1 MRPHNLK
8 WSTEQESWYGSCNS
22 WGGGGSHCCQ
32 VPGKPYRYS
41 AIWRIISAVDF
52 WDKNRLKNT
61 FLAHIFQHKLCTVV
75 FRKILSLIFKYMT
88 NLPLTCHN
96 LKKYCF
102 ATFPLLLWK
111 FVSGTTINFFRKK
124 IIKYI

>member
-1 MRPHNLK
+1 MEHRARKLIRQLQQLGWWWQPLL
-8 WSTEQESWYGSCNS
+8 
-22 WGGGGSHCCQ
+22 
-32 VPGKPYRYS
+32 PGPWETLYRYS

-88 NLPLTCHN
+88 NLPATIWKNIVSLHFRYFCEN
-96 LKKYCF
+96 LI
-102 ATFPLLLWK
+102 AVLH
-111 FVSGTTINFFRKK
+111 TINFFRKK